1 MVYNSNCVRNGQ
13 EQSKFI
19 KDCTSA
25 PIRFRVGLEC
35 GKENKRNQYVNKKW
49 SDRETLRKG
58 QQKKTKV
65 IWRINTCND

>member
-35 GKENKRNQYVNKKW
+35 GKENKRNQYVNKK
-49 SDRETLRKG
+49 
-58 QQKKTKV
+58 
-65 IWRINTCND
+65 